1 MEENSNIL
9 KKKDNEKNK
18 QKDIKKMAS
27 KQMINIIE
35 ANEYKNSI
43 SGSNDMI
50 NFFMMLIVIGFLVQ
64 YLFNTP
70 SNDGYSGQAT
80 AEIWSYGIMLLSLVC
95 ILIFT
100 SIIPNDS
107 ASTVGAATLIPVL
120 LILIAFFWAI
130 SLRLK
135 YFKQINKNEVPS
147 YFYGWSM
154 ISNFLLTTESLLI
167 VLIIKSIF
175 NNLLSKSKIN
185 NQTNNVVNLSGG
197 QESMKIALG
206 NFILVFIIYV
216 VIGIQQ
222 VILDNFTV
230 NG

>member
-1 MEENSNIL
+1 MEEKSNIVEE
-9 KKKDNEKNK
+9 KKNNEKN
-18 QKDIKKMAS
+18 IKLKAS
-27 KQMINIIE
+27 KQIVNIFE
-35 ANEYKNSI
+35 ATEYKNSI
-43 SGSNDMI
+43 TKSNDMI

-70 SNDGYSGQAT
+70 SSDGYSGQAT

-107 ASTVGAATLIPVL
+107 AATVGAATLIPVL
-120 LILIAFFWAI
+120 LLLIAFFWAI

-135 YFKQINKNEVPS
+135 YYKQINKNEVPS
-147 YFYGWSM
+147 YFYAWST
-154 ISNFLLTTESLLI
+154 ISNILLTSEAVII

-175 NNLLSKSKIN
+175 NNLLNPSKLKNQIN
-185 NQTNNVVNLSGG
+185 NTVNLSGG
-197 QESMKIALG
+197 QESMKVALG
-206 NFILVFIIYV
+206 NFILVFIIFV

-230 NG
+230 DG

>member
-1 MEENSNIL
+1 
-9 KKKDNEKNK
+9 
-18 QKDIKKMAS
+18 
-27 KQMINIIE
+27 
-35 ANEYKNSI
+35 
-43 SGSNDMI
+43 MI
-50 NFFMMLIVIGFLVQ
+50 NFFMMLIVIGFLIQ

-70 SNDGYSGQAT
+70 SSDGYSGQAT

-100 SIIPNDS
+100 SIIPNDN
-107 ASTVGAATLIPVL
+107 AATVGAATLIPVL
-120 LILIAFFWAI
+120 LLLIAFFWAI

-147 YFYGWSM
+147 YFYAWST
-154 ISNFLLTTESLLI
+154 ISNFLLTTEAVII

-175 NNLLSKSKIN
+175 NNLLNPSKLNNQIN
-185 NQTNNVVNLSGG
+185 NAVNLSGG
-197 QESMKIALG
+197 QESMKVALG
-206 NFILVFIIYV
+206 NFILVFIIFV

-230 NG
+230 DG

>member
-1 MEENSNIL
+1 MEENSNIS
-9 KKKDNEKNK
+9 EKNK

-35 ANEYKNSI
+35 ATEYKNSI

-100 SIIPNDS
+100 SIIPNDN
-107 ASTVGAATLIPVL
+107 AATVGAATLIPVL

-154 ISNFLLTTESLLI
+154 ISNFLLTTESLII

-175 NNLLSKSKIN
+175 NNLLSKSEIN
-185 NQTNNVVNLSGG
+185 NQINNVVNLSGG